1 MPDIKHCLKQLVDDQ
16 LARQGQANGQAK
28 LTMVA
33 GEEQAMVLQLAKGG
47 IQAWN
52 PTAERILGL
61 TAEQLVGRNW
71 LELPCKAIC
80 EDGSPVSDAT
90 HPAMVAL
97 HTGKACLNIVMG
109 LYQPHDQL
117 VWLLVNSQ
125 PLFLPGENIPYAVVT
140 TLVEIAALAN
150 LALAAETHTSA
161 FEWGEAALVGD
172 ITKQRRIEIAL
183 QQSQERFELAAA
195 AANCLIYDWDIQNDT
210 LERTKSLSQLLGYT
224 LAEIEPTSKWW
235 RSRIHPDDLEK
246 ARDNFTASLAKGNR
260 FCNHY
265 RVRHKDGHYIWVED
279 RGLAV
284 RDENNRLLRIVGI
297 TTDISERKQVEA
309 NLRESEERIRL
320 ATAAAELGMWF
331 WNLTTDKL
339 VWTPKCKQLFGLPA
353 NMEVNY
359 ELFLNCLHPD
369 DRDRIHAAV
378 TSTLEEKVDYDIE
391 YRAIWPD
398 GSVHWIAAKG
408 RCLYDAMGKP
418 VRMMGTAQD
427 ITQRKHTEEALRQ
440 SEERYRTL
448 AEAIPEMVWTTNAQ
462 GWADYVNQR
471 WIDYTGL
478 SLEETTGYGWQKV
491 LHPEDIKVMLR
502 RWQKSVRTRTLY
514 ECEQRF
520 RRAADGT
527 YRWHLVRAYPLKDN
541 QGHIVKWFGTC
552 TDIHDQKQI
561 EAERAQLLEREKAAR
576 AEAEAA
582 NRIKDQ
588 FLAILSHELR
598 SPLNP
603 ILGWTKLLKNRKL
616 DPAATGRALDTIERN
631 AKLQIQ
637 LIDDLLDVSRI
648 LRGKLSINYAAVD
661 LVSVIDAALE
671 TVRLAAQTKNIQL
684 EYVPLP
690 PSAESGKGGE
700 CESETTSPYIVWGD
714 FNRLQ
719 QIVSNLLSNAV
730 KFTPDGGKVE
740 VRLSKGPGTGKEF
753 SQSPI
758 PYAQITV
765 TDTGLGIAP
774 EFLPHVF
781 EYFRQADSS
790 TTRKFGGLGLGLAIV
805 HHLVELHGGIVT
817 ADSPGEGQGATFTV
831 KLPLRKNTQEKGKRG
846 REGENTP
853 SSLAGMRILVVD
865 DNTDTRDFLC
875 YLLKEY
881 GATVTVAA
889 SASEALASFKQ
900 LQHDL
905 LISDVG
911 MPEID
916 GYSLIAQIRAMSPER
931 GGNIPA
937 IALTAYAGNGD
948 RSRILAAGFQIHI
961 AKPLDADQ
969 LLMAIA
975 DLSGKRG

>member
-1 MPDIKHCLKQLVDDQ
+1 MPDFEQSLKQLADRN
-16 LARQGQANGQAK
+16 LARQQQANGQAK
-28 LTMVA
+28 LTA
-33 GEEQAMVLQLAKGG
+33 IAYEEQAMVLQLANGS
-47 IQAWN
+47 IQACN
-52 PTAERILGL
+52 PIAERILGL
-61 TAEQLVGRNW
+61 TAEQLIGRNW
-71 LELPCKAIC
+71 LDLPCKAIC
-80 EDGSPVSDAT
+80 EDGSPFSDAT

-97 HTGKACLNIVMG
+97 HTGKACLNVVMG
-109 LYQPHDQL
+109 LDRPHGQL

-125 PLFLPGENIPYAVVT
+125 PLFLPGENTPYAVVT
-140 TLVEIAALAN
+140 TFAEITALAN
-150 LALAAETHTSA
+150 LAE
-161 FEWGEAALVGD
+161 D
-172 ITKQRRIEIAL
+172 ITEQRRTEFAL
-183 QQSQERFELAAA
+183 RQSYERFELAAA
-195 AANCLIYDWDIQNDT
+195 AVNCLIYDWDIQNDT
-210 LERTKSLSQLLGYT
+210 LERTQGLTELLGYT
-224 LAEIEPTSKWW
+224 LAETEPTSKWW
-235 RSRIHPDDLEK
+235 RSRIYPGDLQKAHDD
-246 ARDNFTASLAKGNR
+246 FTASLAKGNR
-260 FCNHY
+260 FCTQY
-265 RVRHKDGHYIWVED
+265 RIRHKDGHYIWVED

-284 RDENNRLLRIVGI
+284 RDENDRLVRVVGV
-297 TTDISERKQVEA
+297 TADISDRKQVEA

-331 WNLTTDKL
+331 WNLNTNTL

-353 NMEVNY
+353 NTEMSY

-369 DRDRIHAAV
+369 DRDRIHEAV
-378 TSTLEEKVDYDIE
+378 TSTLEGKIDCDIE
-391 YRAIWPD
+391 YRTIWPD

-418 VRMMGTAQD
+418 VRMMGTTQD
-427 ITQRKHTEEALRQ
+427 ITQRKHTDEALRQ

-448 AEAIPEMVWTTNAQ
+448 AEAIPEMVWTTNAR
-462 GWADYVNQR
+462 GLADYVNQR

-478 SLEETTGYGWQKV
+478 SLEETLGYGWQKV
-491 LHPEDIKVMLR
+491 LHPEDLKVIIQ
-502 RWQKSVRTRTLY
+502 RWQQSVQAGTLF

-520 RRAADGT
+520 KRASDDT
-527 YRWHLVRAYPLKDN
+527 YRWHLARAYPLRDN

-561 EAERAQLLEREKAAR
+561 EAQRAQLLEREKAAR

-603 ILGWTKLLKNRKL
+603 ILGWTKLLKSRKL

-648 LRGKLSINYAAVD
+648 LRGKLSLNNAAVD
-661 LVSVIDAALE
+661 LTSVIDAALE
-671 TVRLAAQTKNIQL
+671 TVRLAAQTKKIQL
-684 EYVPLP
+684 EYIPSSGESGRGREWENFSPSPHPPIP
-690 PSAESGKGGE
+690 PSS
-700 CESETTSPYIVWGD
+700 YIVWGD

-740 VRLSKGPGTGKEF
+740 VRLSKRLGTGKEF
-753 SQSPI
+753 SQSPITNPQSPI

-774 EFLPHVF
+774 EFLPYVF

-831 KLPLRKNTQEKGKRG
+831 KLPLMKKIEGEGETG
-846 REGENTP
+846 REGKDTP
-853 SSLAGMRILVVD
+853 SSLAGLRILIVD
-865 DNTDTRDFLC
+865 DDTDTRDFLC

-889 SASEALASFKQ
+889 SAGAALAVLAQS
-900 LQHDL
+900 QHDL

-916 GYSLIAQIRAMSPER
+916 GYGLIHQIRAMSPER

-937 IALTAYAGNGD
+937 IALTAYAGNSD
-948 RSRILAAGFQIHI
+948 RSRVLAAGFQIHI

-975 DLSGKRG
+975 DLSRKRG